1 MRTLKTAES
10 ARAAARGLARP
21 LGLVPTMGA
30 LHAGHRSLLDRARR
44 ENESVAAS
52 LFVNPLQF
60 GPDEDYSRY
69 PRSFESDAAQ
79 FESVG
84 IELLYAPSVDEM
96 YPPSFSTS
104 VVVGEIGR
112 TFEGAVRRGHFAGV
126 ATVVAKLLNA
136 IEPTRLY
143 LGQKD
148 IQQTAVLRR
157 MVRDLDLAVEIVVCP
172 TVRESDG
179 LALSSR
185 NSYLDELQRVAAPS
199 FHRALAALA
208 ESIERGADSNAALT
222 AARLLLEP
230 PLSWEYLAVIDPLT
244 FELHEKLRRPALV
257 IGAVRAGSTRLIDN
271 VVVKAA
277 DGVDPILTPPLLQ
290 AAGRG

>member
-1 MRTLKTAES
+1 MLTSKTAGS
-10 ARAAARGLARP
+10 ARAVARGLARP

-52 LFVNPLQF
+52 LFVNPMQF
-60 GPDEDYSRY
+60 APDEDYSRY

-79 FESVG
+79 FESAGV
-84 IELLYAPSVDEM
+84 ELLYAPSVDEM
-96 YPPSFSTS
+96 YPEGFSTS
-104 VVVGEIGR
+104 VDVGEIGK
-112 TFEGAVRRGHFAGV
+112 TFEGAARPGHFAGV

-157 MVRDLDLAVEIVVCP
+157 MIRDLDLAVEIVVCP

-185 NSYLDELQRVAAPS
+185 NAYLDERQRAAAPS
-199 FHRALAALA
+199 FQRALAALA
-208 ESIERGADSNAALT
+208 ESIEMGDDSNVALM
-222 AARLLLEP
+222 AARLLLES
-230 PLSWEYLAVIDPLT
+230 PLSWEYLAVVDPLT

-257 IGAVRAGSTRLIDN
+257 VGAVRAGSTRLVDN
-271 VVVKAA
+271 VVVRTA
-277 DGVDPILTPPLLQ
+277 DGVDPILTPPLVQ